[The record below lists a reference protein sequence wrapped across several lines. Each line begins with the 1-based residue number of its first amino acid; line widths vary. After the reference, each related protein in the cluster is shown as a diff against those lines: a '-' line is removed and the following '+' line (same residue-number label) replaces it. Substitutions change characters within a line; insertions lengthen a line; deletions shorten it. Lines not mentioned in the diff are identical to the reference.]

1 MCRVKNP
8 RWAFSNKGADA
19 EAIASLAL
27 HFGNVPH
34 HKSLPI
40 VKHEANFITNQTYVD
55 HKVYLC
61 LLLSSVRVLTHI
73 SRHIFP
79 AVLED

>member
-1 MCRVKNP
+1 VG
-8 RWAFSNKGADA
+8 AFSDKGADA

-34 HKSLPI
+34 HKASPI
-40 VKHEANFITNQTYVD
+40 VKHEADFITNQTYVD
-55 HKVYLC
+55 HEVYLG
-61 LLLSSVRVLTHI
+61 LLLISVRVLTPI

-79 AVLED
+79 AILEE